1 MQNGKEIPVFKVKA
15 TTTISHKV
23 TGKVYTNEAE
33 WKNLGIEPSQIRRD
47 VKVIVPRLDL
57 LAKTK

>member
-1 MQNGKEIPVFKVKA
+1 MQNGKDIPVLKVK
-15 TTTISHKV
+15 TETKISHKF
-23 TGKVYTNEAE
+23 TGKVYANDEE

>member
-1 MQNGKEIPVFKVKA
+1 MQNGKDIPVLKVK
-15 TTTISHKV
+15 TETKISHKV
-23 TGKVYTNEAE
+23 TGKVYANDEE

-47 VKVIVPRLDL
+47 VKLIVPRLDL